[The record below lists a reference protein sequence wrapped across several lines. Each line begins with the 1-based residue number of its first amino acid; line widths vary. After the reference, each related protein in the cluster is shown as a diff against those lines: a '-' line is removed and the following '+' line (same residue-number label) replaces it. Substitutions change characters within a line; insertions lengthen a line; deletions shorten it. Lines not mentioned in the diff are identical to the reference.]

1 MSLVWSRCRINRELL
16 EGNDALLTKVKSLAH
31 QPAHQRRSTV
41 LNTIRACTGV
51 ALPEFVDPDAEDE
64 DLDEGGGGGGGVV
77 GVVTYSSLVT
87 GVIRPVGGCGGD

>member
-16 EGNDALLTKVKSLAH
+16 EGNDALLSKVKSLAH

-64 DLDEGGGGGGGVV
+64 DLDEGGGGGGG
-77 GVVTYSSLVT
+77 
-87 GVIRPVGGCGGD
+87 PGGGGSGGSDVFQFGDGGH